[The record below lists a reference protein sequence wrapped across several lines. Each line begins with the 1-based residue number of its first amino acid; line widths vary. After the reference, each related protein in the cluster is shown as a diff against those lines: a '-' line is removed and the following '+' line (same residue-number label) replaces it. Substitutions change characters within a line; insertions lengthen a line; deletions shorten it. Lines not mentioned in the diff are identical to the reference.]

1 AFMSAGA
8 YLLTLLTVDSTQLEV
23 ARDVVLF
30 GVGLGLSFSVFNVV
44 AQNAVRAE
52 YISSSTSAIQF
63 VRQIGGTL
71 GLAVLGSIV
80 NQQLKEKI
88 PQDVPASA
96 LARVPPQLRSQIT
109 DPQVLFSDQIQK
121 AINGISDP
129 QAKAALIQTIDQ
141 IQHGVRLALA
151 DSLHV
156 AFEVS
161 MVALVISLVLTL
173 FLREIPLK
181 KTSAMQD
188 RAALR
193 AEAAAA
199 GEAVG

>member
-1 AFMSAGA
+1 MSQ
-8 YLLTLLTVDSTQLEV
+8 SI
-23 ARDVVLF
+23 
-30 GVGLGLSFSVFNVV
+30 LSS
-44 AQNAVRAE
+44 A
-52 YISSSTSAIQF
+52 TSAIQF
-63 VRQIGGTL
+63 VRQIGGIL

-96 LARVPPQLRSQIT
+96 LARVPAQFRSQIT
-109 DPQVLFSDQIQK
+109 DPQVLFSDQVDK
-121 AINGISDP
+121 AT
-129 QAKAALIQTIDQ
+129 AAIPNPAARAAFQQTIDV
-141 IQHGVRLALA
+141 IRGGVRLALA

-161 MVALVISLVLTL
+161 LVALGLSLVLTL
-173 FLREIPLK
+173 FIREIPLK

-188 RAALR
+188 RAAAR

-199 GEAVG
+199 GEAIGS